1 MGTRLTGSDVKAVN
15 ITADTVA
22 LDADGISV
30 AAAVGEDAALTIGGA
45 LASGGSVT
53 LSHGRIVTI
62 LSAGDDSAI
71 SFTVVGTDVDGDAQ
85 TESITGANAGTATGA
100 VYFLTITSITAVGDP
115 AGNVSAG
122 VNASAADVIWEGR
135 ARFQGL
141 NLVCTGTAGVLDFLT
156 TSPTGTSIY
165 KVGTVA
171 SATTTRDLT
180 IPDEGMI
187 FASGIYVQY
196 TVSTFN
202 TLTVFRA

>member
-30 AAAVGEDAALTIGGA
+30 AAAVGNNAALVIGGA
-45 LASGGSVT
+45 LSSGGSVT
-53 LSHGRIVTI
+53 LSHGRVVTI
-62 LSAGDDSAI
+62 LSAGDDSAK
-71 SFTVVGTDVDGDAQ
+71 SFTVTGTDVNSDAQ
-85 TESITGANAGTATGA
+85 TESITGANAGTATGSK
-100 VYFLTITSITAVGDP
+100 YFLTISGISAVGNP

-135 ARFQGL
+135 ARFQGI

-171 SATTTRDLT
+171 SATASRDLT
-180 IPDEGMI
+180 IPSEGMI